1 MSERC
6 AFTGSDLF
14 PSQIVNIQLN
24 RIRSNSRATIVWSIP
39 REWNRCLSSALKR
52 NASRCKRSSNATC
65 WKLEYLTDSTITQ
78 VVSCKYR
85 KWVCCFWLKSCSS
98 ERCALTGSNLLGS
111 CRLIMLSDRIFS
123 NGRATIVWNIPS
135 EWYICCSRNL
145 KRYDSWCRRNSGF
158 SGSSV
163 NCPALLVPTTTVL
176 CLYLKRVICL

>member
-1 MSERC
+1 M
-6 AFTGSDLF
+6 
-14 PSQIVNIQLN
+14 PSCHPINMQLN
-24 RIRSNSRATIVWSIP
+24 RIFIDSWPTVVWSIP
-39 REWNRCLSSALKR
+39 GYCIRCWSGTLKR
-52 NASRCKRSSNATC
+52 ECRCRRYSNATC
-65 WKLEYLTDSTITQ
+65 WKLKYFAESTVTQ
-78 VVSCKYR
+78 IVSSRYR

-98 ERCALTGSNLLGS
+98 ERCALTCSNLLGS

-163 NCPALLVPTTTVL
+163 NCPALLVPTTTVVR
-176 CLYLKRVICL
+176 LYLKRVICL

>member
-14 PSQIVNIQLN
+14 PSPTVNIQLN

-85 KWVCCFWLKSCSS
+85 KWVCCFWLISCSR
-98 ERCALTGSNLLGS
+98 ERCALTGSNFLGDW
-111 CRLIMLSDRIFS
+111 RLIILSDLIFS
-123 NGRATIVWNIPS
+123 NGRATIVRNIPS
-135 EWYICCSRNL
+135 KWYICCSRTL
-145 KRYDSWCRRNSGF
+145 KRNACRCIRDSGF

-176 CLYLKRVICL
+176 RLYLKRVICL